1 MASLIYKIGVLAL
14 GTYLQL
20 SEILGNE
27 KSKRGNIG
35 RKKWKQNLAG
45 LDTKKKTF
53 WIHAASHG
61 EAIMAMPLIEE
72 IFKAPNHQ
80 LVMSFF
86 SPSGYENFN

>member
-45 LDTKKKTF
+45 LDTKKKNFLDSCRFT
-53 WIHAASHG
+53 WRSDYGHA
-61 EAIMAMPLIEE
+61 INRRNI
-72 IFKAPNHQ
+72 
-80 LVMSFF
+80 
-86 SPSGYENFN
+86 

>member
-27 KSKRGNIG
+27 KSERGNIG
-35 RKKWKQNLAG
+35 RKKWKQNLAD

-53 WIHAASHG
+53 WIHAASPVSYTHLTLPT
-61 EAIMAMPLIEE
+61 IL
-72 IFKAPNHQ
+72 
-80 LVMSFF
+80 LV
-86 SPSGYENFN
+86 